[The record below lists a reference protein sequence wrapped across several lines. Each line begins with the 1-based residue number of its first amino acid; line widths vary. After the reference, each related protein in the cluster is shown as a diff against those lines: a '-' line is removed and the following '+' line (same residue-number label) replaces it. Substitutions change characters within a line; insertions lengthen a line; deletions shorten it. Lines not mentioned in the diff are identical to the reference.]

1 MNARAVFARF
11 GAFIA
16 SCFSFLY
23 SVACLLWR
31 LMELSSA
38 VARSGSSAA
47 PRVSPVCC
55 ARTVLLIAS
64 LRRFRPYLW
73 TDQSKVTSTSCIERE
88 RARQSA
94 AGERERERER
104 ARASERASERRSS
117 ARAPAQGF
125 LSPCTGAAR
134 GARRAE
140 RGGA

>member
-104 ARASERASERRSS
+104 ARASERASPLR
-117 ARAPAQGF
+117 ARQRKGFHPRASGAQ
-125 LSPCTGAAR
+125 SEAR
-134 GARRAE
+134 GAATM
-140 RGGA
+140 